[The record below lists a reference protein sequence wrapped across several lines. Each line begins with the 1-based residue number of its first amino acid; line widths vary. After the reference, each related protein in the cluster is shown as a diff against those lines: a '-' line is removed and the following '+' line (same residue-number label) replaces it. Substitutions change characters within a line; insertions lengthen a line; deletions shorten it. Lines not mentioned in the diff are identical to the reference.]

1 MSCNVPAP
9 HGFNKSNR
17 IAIERNHNIKR
28 NFCKK
33 YYVPVVSYNRNIQ
46 QSKLHRQHACQ
57 EKNLFLQLVFLK
69 VCEKLFFSDRLKNFI
84 VATTRLL
91 QRLL

>member
-1 MSCNVPAP
+1 MSCTVRAP

-17 IAIERNHNIKR
+17 IPIERNHNIKR

-33 YYVPVVSYNRNIQ
+33 YCVSVMSYNRNIQ
-46 QSKLHRQHACQ
+46 QSKLHRQYACQ

-69 VCEKLFFSDRLKNFI
+69 VCEKLFFSDRLKSFI
-84 VATTRLL
+84 VATTRLF